1 MSRLPSLNALK
12 AFEAAA
18 RHLSFTRAAEALNV
32 SQSAI
37 SHQVKLLEEHV
48 GKPLFRRSPSG
59 LSLTNA
65 GEILFDS
72 THEAFEM
79 IMAAIS
85 ETRDQPQNE
94 IVTLMI
100 RPFLSFNWLS
110 PQLSK
115 FYEKYPGRNI
125 RLQHTNGGIDV
136 ESGDFDIAIVVGD
149 GNWPTMDVDFLMP
162 CELTPLCSPRFC
174 GDGEKPRQLSDL
186 KTSTLLHES
195 KLGHWPRWLALAGDL
210 DPGSR
215 RHMFIDDTNVRIQ
228 AAIKGQGVVL
238 SNPKLLSPEI
248 EKGNLV
254 APFDVMLTD
263 YNYYIVRPKESSKHQ
278 KTQVLKDWLT
288 EQAASSFN

>member
-1 MSRLPSLNALK
+1 MARLPSLNALK

-18 RHLSFTRAAEALNV
+18 RNLSFTRAAETLNV
-32 SQSAI
+32 SQSAV
-37 SHQVKLLEEHV
+37 SHQIKLLEEHV

-59 LSLTNA
+59 LTLTGA
-65 GEILFDS
+65 GAILFDS

-79 IMAAIS
+79 ISAAIAK
-85 ETRDQPQNE
+85 TRDEPQSE
-94 IVTLMI
+94 IVTLTL

-115 FYEKYPGRNI
+115 FYERHPGRNI
-125 RLQHTNGGIDV
+125 RLQHTNSSIDFDND
-136 ESGDFDIAIVVGD
+136 DFDIAIVLGD

-162 CELTPLCSPRFC
+162 CELTPLCSPEFC
-174 GDGEKPRQLSDL
+174 SDGERPRQLSDL
-186 KTSTLLHES
+186 GTNTLLHES
-195 KLGHWPRWLALAGDL
+195 KVGNWPRWLALAGDPN
-210 DPGSR
+210 PGSR
-215 RHMFIDDTNVRIQ
+215 RHVFIDDTNVRIQ

-248 EKGNLV
+248 AKGNLV

-263 YNYYIVRPKESSKHQ
+263 YNYYVVRPKESSKKQ

-288 EQAASSFN
+288 EQAVNSLN

>member
-18 RHLSFTRAAEALNV
+18 RHLSFTRAAETLNV

-48 GKPLFRRSPSG
+48 GKPLFRRAPSG
-59 LSLTNA
+59 LTLTDA
-65 GEILFDS
+65 GETLFDS

-85 ETRDQPQNE
+85 EARGEPQNE
-94 IVTLMI
+94 IVTLTI

-115 FYEKYPGRNI
+115 FYERHPGRNI
-125 RLQHTNGGIDV
+125 RLQHTNGSIDV
-136 ESGDFDIAIVVGD
+136 DSGDFDIAIVLGD

-162 CELTPLCSPRFC
+162 CELTPLCSPKFC
-174 GDGEKPRQLSDL
+174 SDREKPKQLSDL

-195 KLGHWPRWLALAGDL
+195 KLGNWPRWLALAGDPN
-210 DPGSR
+210 PGSR

-238 SNPKLLSPEI
+238 SNPKLLSSEI
-248 EKGNLV
+248 EKGNLI

-263 YNYYIVRPKESSKHQ
+263 YSYYIVRPKESSKQQ
-278 KTQVLKDWLT
+278 KTQVLRDWLT
-288 EQAASSFN
+288 EQAAGAVN

>member
-18 RHLSFTRAAEALNV
+18 RHLSFTRAAETLNV

-37 SHQVKLLEEHV
+37 SHQVKLLEEQV

-59 LSLTNA
+59 LTLTDA
-65 GEILFDS
+65 GTTIFES

-85 ETRDQPQNE
+85 ETHSEPQNE
-94 IVTLMI
+94 IVTLTI

-115 FYEKYPGRNI
+115 FYEEHPGRNI
-125 RLQHTNGGIDV
+125 RLQHTNGSIDV
-136 ESGDFDIAIVVGD
+136 GSGDFDIAIILGD
-149 GNWPTMDVDFLMP
+149 GNWPKMDVDFLMP
-162 CELTPLCSPRFC
+162 CELTPLCNPRFC
-174 GDGEKPRQLSDL
+174 NVDEKPRQLSDL
-186 KTSTLLHES
+186 KTNTLLHES
-195 KLGHWPRWLALAGDL
+195 KLGNWPRWLALAGDP

-238 SNPKLLSPEI
+238 SNLKLLSPEI
-248 EKGNLV
+248 ERGNLI

-263 YNYYIVRPKESSKHQ
+263 YSYYIVRSKECSKRQ

-288 EQAASSFN
+288 EQAANSLN